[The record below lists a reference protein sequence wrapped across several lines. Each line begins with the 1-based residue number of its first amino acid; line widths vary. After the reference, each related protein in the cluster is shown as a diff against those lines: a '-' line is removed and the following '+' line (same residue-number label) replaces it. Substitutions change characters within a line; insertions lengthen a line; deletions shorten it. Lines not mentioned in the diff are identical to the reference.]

1 MPTSP
6 DFGKILSLLWLF
18 AILNTLFRDVHEFT
32 MAHNLEEILAGYVNG
47 NPMSEGV
54 LLVGAVVVELLL
66 LAFLLSTLLPP
77 RLARVMNLVLAPL
90 AMVGTVFGVPN
101 DPDDYFFAAVVVTTF
116 AAIFVLAWRWRPQE
130 DAAWVVGGHDVV

>member
-6 DFGKILSLLWLF
+6 EFGKSLSLLWLF
-18 AILNTLFRDVHEFT
+18 AILNTLFRDVHEMT
-32 MAHNLEEILAGYVNG
+32 IAHNLEEILAGYVNG

-66 LAFLLSTLLPP
+66 LAFLLSALLPAH
-77 RLARVMNLVLAPL
+77 LARMMNLVLAPL

-116 AAIFVLAWRWRPQE
+116 ATIFVLAWRWHPQV
-130 DAAWVVGGHDVV
+130 DAAWVVGERDVV